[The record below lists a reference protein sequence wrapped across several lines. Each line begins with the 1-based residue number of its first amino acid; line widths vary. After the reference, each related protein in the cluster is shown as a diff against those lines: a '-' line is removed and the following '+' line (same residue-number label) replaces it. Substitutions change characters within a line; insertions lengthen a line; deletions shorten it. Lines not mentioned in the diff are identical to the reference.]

1 MSSKTG
7 TLIKPATS
15 KPQKSKGAAGPWQGS
30 DIVVAEKSVL
40 GDDEDVEKLHALS
53 SPIKPAPSRITNL
66 NAVHIEDHNTGSDG
80 DEGKAGGSVFQVRPK
95 PALKAQPRL
104 DENPDILFNATPAL
118 KTARTTSNMDVE
130 IFDRTEE
137 LAAKTRKRKRVE
149 KMDDNSDDE
158 PKLKVKVERDDDEDL
173 NGEESGRRNKIT
185 VKALPPAAQ
194 KHDRWRRRFMPTIVR
209 FIGAVDNPWNVDED
223 VFRDALERIWDVVYK
238 TTGIEYTDGL
248 HVIVRA
254 LTIQRLDEWRS
265 SFGSTAIAA
274 LELFFKS
281 DSKYQKPEYR
291 VKFSRCLL
299 ELRRFAYEDAKGS
312 DPEEFKGL
320 FRSLLILR
328 IFATHLSAIE
338 GAIDVEGLYP
348 EPSPSDDGHK
358 ILSPDRPIGA
368 LGLAG
373 AAVECGLIL
382 WKYLAVTY
390 KGSASTQPAR
400 VRKFEGGIGR

>member
-1 MSSKTG
+1 MTGMSCPGKLPVFSITNKTMTSGMTATSSKTTTSSRTNTSTRTAPSSMAVRLTSNTASSQKPAMSSKTG

-66 NAVHIEDHNTGSDG
+66 NAVHIEDHNIGSDG

-158 PKLKVKVERDDDEDL
+158 PKLKVKVDRDDDEDL
-173 NGEESGRRNKIT
+173 
-185 VKALPPAAQ
+185 
-194 KHDRWRRRFMPTIVR
+194 
-209 FIGAVDNPWNVDED
+209 
-223 VFRDALERIWDVVYK
+223 
-238 TTGIEYTDGL
+238 
-248 HVIVRA
+248 
-254 LTIQRLDEWRS
+254 
-265 SFGSTAIAA
+265 
-274 LELFFKS
+274 
-281 DSKYQKPEYR
+281 
-291 VKFSRCLL
+291 
-299 ELRRFAYEDAKGS
+299 KGS

-400 VRKFEGGIGR
+400 PTVFKACGWSAETKCFAKSATKLSRAKLLKVVKLGSDTLLSTRGPRELIVVSSDNDNGDYLVDHWSSD